1 MVLPLLRGRR
11 SDGCSPS
18 GRREHLVVGGAGT
31 HDDVADRTALWRATA
46 CLGAIDHLEGN
57 LLTIGS
63 LQAGCFQIGCFQ
75 ASRFQASHPEGDH
88 VSAVHHAA
96 FSHAAF
102 SHAAFSHAAFSH
114 AAFSHAANHHAT
126 SNYPTRRAPARGVP
140 ADVARPTQRAGQGS
154 RRPHPARA

>member
-102 SHAAFSHAAFSH
+102 SHAA
-114 AAFSHAANHHAT
+114 NRHAT
-126 SNYPTRRAPARGVP
+126 SNHPARRAPARGVP